1 MRCAVR
7 NDMTLAEKR
16 KIRGTNRGLIRGK
29 SRVKANLGRV
39 REIEYTDMTTQ
50 IVAKAEQTSRNR
62 HKGLYTEGTE

>member
-29 SRVKANLGRV
+29 SRKTTDLGRV
-39 REIEYTDMTTQ
+39 KDSEYATMKSEIVE
-50 IVAKAEQTSRNR
+50 KAEKTGRNMR
-62 HKGLYTEGTE
+62 KHLYGQE